1 MKFFGK
7 KKRAEEDSSSAS
19 DATVAMT
26 TVADEATDG
35 RSASATASTEATA
48 AAGATIGGGQEAA
61 QERSIPLSAP
71 TEDPASRAD
80 KGPWDESEADM
91 SAANRVNLGALH
103 IPGKEG
109 LTLRLEVEESSE
121 KVTAVN
127 LALGQSSV
135 QLQVFA
141 APRSEGIWDEIREEL
156 VAQVTGS
163 GGTAD
168 EVPGHFGREVI
179 AKIPSRTPTGQVVQQ
194 VARFAGVDGPRWF
207 LRAVFSGPAAHDEES
222 AADLESI
229 IRGIVVA
236 RGEQARPPRE
246 LLDMHLP
253 NATPTDDGAA
263 EEESQTPDLGSLGR
277 GPEVTRIG

>member
-7 KKRAEEDSSSAS
+7 KKRNEAQDSQES
-19 DATVAMT
+19 DATVAMD
-26 TVADEATDG
+26 TVAGDG
-35 RSASATASTEATA
+35 DDALATEATNT
-48 AAGATIGGGQEAA
+48 ATGEVSTVSDQEPT

-71 TEDPASRAD
+71 VEDPASRAD

-91 SAANRVNLGALH
+91 SATNRVNLGALH

-109 LTLRLEVEESSE
+109 LTLRLEVDESTE

-156 VAQVTGS
+156 VTQVTSS
-163 GGTAD
+163 GGAAD

-179 AKIPSRTPTGQVVQQ
+179 AKIPSRTSTGQVVQQ

-207 LRAVFSGPAAHDEES
+207 LRAVFSGPAAHDEDA

-253 NATPTDDGAA
+253 NTTPVAETEDDDA
-263 EEESQTPDLGSLGR
+263 QTPDLGSLGR